1 MKKLCIKVTYHTM
14 RTMSVMV
21 FRLAEILHNISGS
34 MELISDDYYWKFNDS
49 PISNFS
55 KEKFNG

>member
-1 MKKLCIKVTYHTM
+1 MH
-14 RTMSVMV
+14 TMSVMV